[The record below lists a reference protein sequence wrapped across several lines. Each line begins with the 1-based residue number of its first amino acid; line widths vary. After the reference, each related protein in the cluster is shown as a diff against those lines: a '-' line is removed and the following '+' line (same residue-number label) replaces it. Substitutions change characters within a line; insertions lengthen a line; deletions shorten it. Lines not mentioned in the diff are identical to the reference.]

1 MMNKRITEK
10 EFDAENVIR
19 ESIEDSISK
28 SYVLRIKMSIIDN
41 LWNQI
46 YDYLKVNPK
55 YIKNQYNKITYD
67 ENTK

>member
-1 MMNKRITEK
+1 MNKRITEK